1 MAGYICFGWHIMRLN
16 LRRCD
21 LILRSKPLQ
30 ATGERPLDMR
40 SGIYSAN
47 DQPQTRL
54 GVGGNYSAWLTLR
67 GPTLGGL
74 VIVLGCFGL
83 SIAVHLTYALV
94 VLTPVM
100 SSLNL
105 RARRGIQATL
115 GAFFTFAGLKLLF
128 SRP

>member
-1 MAGYICFGWHIMRLN
+1 MRLN

-40 SGIYSAN
+40 SRIYSAN

-67 GPTLGGL
+67 GPALGGL

>member
-1 MAGYICFGWHIMRLN
+1 MTN
-16 LRRCD
+16 P
-21 LILRSKPLQ
+21 K
-30 ATGERPLDMR
+30 
-40 SGIYSAN
+40 SALAWVAIVA
-47 DQPQTRL
+47 L
-54 GVGGNYSAWLTLR
+54 GSPFEALLWGGV
-67 GPTLGGL
+67 

-105 RARRGIQATL
+105 RVRRSIQATL

>member
-1 MAGYICFGWHIMRLN
+1 MTN
-16 LRRCD
+16 P
-21 LILRSKPLQ
+21 KPAL
-30 ATGERPLDMR
+30 AWVAIIALGSPFEVPL
-40 SGIYSAN
+40 
-47 DQPQTRL
+47 
-54 GVGGNYSAWLTLR
+54 W
-67 GPTLGGL
+67 GGL

-94 VLTPVM
+94 FLIPVM

>member
-1 MAGYICFGWHIMRLN
+1 MTN
-16 LRRCD
+16 P
-21 LILRSKPLQ
+21 KPAL
-30 ATGERPLDMR
+30 AWVAIIALGSPFEVPLW
-40 SGIYSAN
+40 
-47 DQPQTRL
+47 
-54 GVGGNYSAWLTLR
+54 GV
-67 GPTLGGL
+67 

>member
-1 MAGYICFGWHIMRLN
+1 MRLN

-40 SGIYSAN
+40 SRIYSAN

-54 GVGGNYSAWLTLR
+54 GVGGNCSAWLTLR
-67 GPTLGGL
+67 GPALGGGV

-105 RARRGIQATL
+105 RVRRSIQATL

>member
-1 MAGYICFGWHIMRLN
+1 MRLN

-47 DQPQTRL
+47 DQPQTGL
-54 GVGGNYSAWLTLR
+54 SVGGNYSAWLTLR
-67 GPTLGGL
+67 GPALGGL

-94 VLTPVM
+94 FLTPVM

-115 GAFFTFAGLKLLF
+115 GAFFTFVGLKLLL

>member
-1 MAGYICFGWHIMRLN
+1 MTN
-16 LRRCD
+16 P
-21 LILRSKPLQ
+21 KPAL
-30 ATGERPLDMR
+30 AWVAIIALGSPFEVPLW
-40 SGIYSAN
+40 
-47 DQPQTRL
+47 
-54 GVGGNYSAWLTLR
+54 GG
-67 GPTLGGL
+67 